1 MNINGV
7 AKPNA
12 FETSGLPNA
21 SRQHRNDENKK
32 ERWVCSKIG
41 TAHRMR
47 KLFGIPEVSKAL
59 GFAAHSVV
67 RAQIMFKAAG

>member
-21 SRQHRNDENKK
+21 SRKHRNGQNKK
-32 ERWVCSKIG
+32 KTMGVFENRDG
-41 TAHRMR
+41 A
-47 KLFGIPEVSKAL
+47 
-59 GFAAHSVV
+59 
-67 RAQIMFKAAG
+67 

>member
-21 SRQHRNDENKK
+21 SRQHRNDKNKK
-32 ERWVCSKIG
+32 TMGVFENRDSAQNAEFV
-41 TAHRMR
+41 R
-47 KLFGIPEVSKAL
+47 KTGVSKAL
-59 GFAAHSVV
+59 GFAVHSAL